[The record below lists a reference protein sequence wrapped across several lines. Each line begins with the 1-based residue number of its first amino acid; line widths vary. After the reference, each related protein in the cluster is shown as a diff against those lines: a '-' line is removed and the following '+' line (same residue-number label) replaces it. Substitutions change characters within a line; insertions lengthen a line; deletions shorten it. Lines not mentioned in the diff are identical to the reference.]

1 MANKT
6 NYDSEELGA
15 SVTLTDLR
23 QRHIESF
30 AVYIRPF
37 IELPLPRYRG
47 EVVRGAITAGWFVT
61 PEYRVEDVGDFKVP
75 LVRWLSEICGEAY
88 TDATEIDPKS

>member
-1 MANKT
+1 MGVN
-6 NYDSEELGA
+6 
-15 SVTLTDLR
+15 VTFVDLR
-23 QRHIESF
+23 QRHIEAF

-37 IELPLPRYRG
+37 IELPLPKYRG
-47 EVVRGAITAGWFVT
+47 EVVRGAISAGWFDS
-61 PEYRVEDVGDFKVP
+61 PEYKVEDVGDFKVP

>member
-1 MANKT
+1 MSNKIR
-6 NYDSEELGA
+6 YESEQLGVN
-15 SVTLTDLR
+15 VTFVDLR
-23 QRHIESF
+23 QRHIEAF

-37 IELPLPRYRG
+37 IELPLPKYRG
-47 EVVRGAITAGWFVT
+47 EVVRGAISAGWFDS
-61 PEYRVEDVGDFKVP
+61 PEYKVEDVGDFKVP